1 MKRYSKAAGFFGGIV
16 LCAVLCLLPL
26 EGLSREGQLCLGL
39 TLMTVVWWAAQIA
52 QSGYVSGVYL
62 MLLCLFKVAEPSVIF
77 SGWTGSTIWLVA
89 GAYLIASAVRGSG
102 LGERLSYWFILRFV
116 RGWRSI
122 LVSVF
127 ALTLIL
133 SLLIP
138 HPWPRAFLIMSVM
151 LVVIRSARIPRAD
164 GVIVGFTVFAAS
176 VPVSLI
182 FLTGDATINP
192 LAASYAGEVSFLRW
206 LQVIGPP
213 ALLLSVLTLGLI
225 LLLFRPSA
233 QVKLDLEEIRAA
245 QAKLGRLTERELRT
259 LVWVVAAIAL
269 WLTNGF
275 TGLDIGWITLLIAM
289 LMSMPV
295 VGGVLEAKDWGEV
308 PVHVMVFLTAAIAIG
323 RVGAATGM
331 NGWIADTLLPAA
343 MPDSPVLTA
352 LCIAGL
358 SVAVHM
364 LMGSVIAVMGVTI
377 PAFLS
382 ITAGTGIS
390 PLAVIGIVYLS
401 VAGHYCLPFHHLN
414 MLVGQGKENGMYT
427 QRETLKM
434 SLPLLCAVLV
444 TVVCAVFWWGALGL
458 LG

>member
-122 LVSVF
+122 LVSIF